1 MEAHL
6 IAKGRRCLLGA
17 ALHCDRRI
25 TDRPPCAIEDA
36 QLREGQNSA
45 PCADM
50 GRNILSRLTVL
61 AYRNVAQRGEARST
75 TIATIY
81 ADRSILG
88 GSLAVR
94 RTSMPACNS
103 LASKAAICALSIGAA
118 CSVAA
123 AQSAPPP
130 PAVSVTPVVSR
141 QVTETIDY
149 VGRLTAVDK
158 VDIVARVTGFI
169 EQRTF
174 KEGQYVKKGDLLFRI
189 EQDTY
194 RAAVEQARANLA
206 KAKATEVNAKLQFER
221 GKELVRNQN
230 IPQATVDQR
239 EADEQAAQ
247 ASIMEAQAELDQAEI
262 NLGYTE
268 IYSPIDG
275 RIGVAIVTEGNLV
288 QPSSGKL
295 ATIVSQDPIYVTFQ
309 VSQRNLLD
317 YFRRRTEDP
326 EKNTHV
332 NIRIKLPNGTIYP
345 HSGVSDFLDV
355 QVDPTTDTVTVRATV
370 PNPDHVL
377 IPGGVVGVSVERGAP
392 KSALTI
398 PQAAVLLDQA
408 GRYVLVVDAAKKVE
422 QRRITTG
429 AEQGRDIVVT
439 DGLKEGE
446 QVIVEG
452 IQKVRPGQVVTATV
466 VPGT

>member
-1 MEAHL
+1 
-6 IAKGRRCLLGA
+6 
-17 ALHCDRRI
+17 
-25 TDRPPCAIEDA
+25 
-36 QLREGQNSA
+36 
-45 PCADM
+45 
-50 GRNILSRLTVL
+50 
-61 AYRNVAQRGEARST
+61 
-75 TIATIY
+75 
-81 ADRSILG
+81 
-88 GSLAVR
+88 
-94 RTSMPACNS
+94 MPARFS
-103 LASKAAICALSIGAA
+103 FASKAALCALSIRAA

-158 VDIVARVTGFI
+158 VDIVARVTGFL

-295 ATIVSQDPIYVTFQ
+295 ATIVSQDPIYVAFQ

-317 YFRRRTEDP
+317 YFRRRAEDP

-408 GRYVLVVDAAKKVE
+408 GRYVLVVDAAKKIE
-422 QRRITTG
+422 QRRVTTG
-429 AEQGRDIVVT
+429 VEQGRNVVVT

-446 QVIVEG
+446 LVIVEG
-452 IQKVRPGQVVTATV
+452 IQKVRPGQVVTTTV